1 MSRCSTVSAAE
12 LGKSSEGDWSMEMR
26 RSLGRAGRSQAGR
39 ARKRALVVATAL
51 ATSVVA
57 LAAAVPALATN
68 AFREEF
74 APFANCPVETAQ
86 WCMVATTLSGEFK
99 LDLKTTTIVNP
110 VVLQGGLATDAFA
123 DQPLLGPTSGEAVS
137 KTAQPVPGGLT
148 GVSESIGGPVTATAE
163 LVGPPSSVIV
173 NKGNL
178 LGQTGTAVTLP
189 IRVKL
194 DNENLGEE
202 CFIGTAAEPIVLHL
216 TTGTTAPPFPGQ
228 PITGSRGTL
237 EGAGK
242 GKIVKVKGNSLVD
255 NDFAVPGASG
265 CGGSL
270 SPLLDAV
277 VDAGIGIP
285 SPAGTNAAVM
295 TGELEETASVW
306 AAKYKPK
313 VKKPK
318 KEKKPKA

>member
-1 MSRCSTVSAAE
+1 
-12 LGKSSEGDWSMEMR
+12 MEIR
-26 RSLGRAGRSQAGR
+26 RSLGRARRVQTGRGR
-39 ARKRALVVATAL
+39 ARMRALVITTTL
-51 ATSVVA
+51 AMSVGA
-57 LAAAVPALATN
+57 LAAATPAVATN
-68 AFREEF
+68 AFKEEF

-86 WCMVATTLSGEFK
+86 WCMVATTTSGEFK
-99 LDLKTTTIVNP
+99 LDLKTTQIVNP
-110 VVLQGGLATDAFA
+110 VILQGGLATDAFG
-123 DQPLLGPTSGEAVS
+123 DQPLIGPTSGEAVS

-148 GVSESIGGPVTATAE
+148 GISESIGGPVTATAE

-173 NKGNL
+173 DKGNL
-178 LGQTGTAVTLP
+178 LAQSGTAVTLP

-202 CFIGTAAEPIVLHL
+202 CFIGTEAEPIVLHL
-216 TTGTTAPPFPGQ
+216 TTGTTAPPFPGE

-237 EGAGK
+237 ESAGRS
-242 GKIVKVKGNSLVD
+242 KIVKVKGNSLVD
-255 NDFAVPGASG
+255 NDFAVPGATG

-285 SPAGTNAAVM
+285 SPAGTNTAVM
-295 TGELEETASVW
+295 SGELEETASVW

-313 VKKPK
+313 IKKPK

>member
-1 MSRCSTVSAAE
+1 
-12 LGKSSEGDWSMEMR
+12 MEIR
-26 RSLGRAGRSQAGR
+26 RLLGRARRSQARR
-39 ARKRALVVATAL
+39 ARMCALVITTTL
-51 ATSVVA
+51 ATSIGA
-57 LAAAVPALATN
+57 LAAVTPAMATN
-68 AFREEF
+68 AFKEEF

-86 WCMVATTLSGEFK
+86 WCMVATTTSGEFK
-99 LDLKTTTIVNP
+99 LDLKTTQIVNP
-110 VVLQGGLATDAFA
+110 VILQGGLATDAFG
-123 DQPLLGPTSGEAVS
+123 DRPLIGPTSGEAVS

-148 GVSESIGGPVTATAE
+148 GISESIGGPVTATAE

-173 NKGNL
+173 DKGNL
-178 LGQTGTAVTLP
+178 LAQSGTAVTLP

-202 CFIGTAAEPIVLHL
+202 CFIGTEAEPIVLHL

-237 EGAGK
+237 ESAGRS
-242 GKIVKVKGNSLVD
+242 KIVKVKGNSLVD
-255 NDFAVPGASG
+255 NDFAVPGATG
-265 CGGSL
+265 CGGTL

-295 TGELEETASVW
+295 SGELEETASVW

>member
-1 MSRCSTVSAAE
+1 
-12 LGKSSEGDWSMEMR
+12 MEIR
-26 RSLGRAGRSQAGR
+26 RSLGRARRGQTG
-39 ARKRALVVATAL
+39 RKRARMRALVITTTL
-51 ATSVVA
+51 ATSVGA
-57 LAAAVPALATN
+57 LAAATPAVATN
-68 AFREEF
+68 AFKEEF

-86 WCMVATTLSGEFK
+86 WCMVATTTSGEFK
-99 LDLKTTTIVNP
+99 LDLKTTQIVNP
-110 VVLQGGLATDAFA
+110 VILQGGLATDAFG
-123 DQPLLGPTSGEAVS
+123 DQPLIGPTSGEAVS

-148 GVSESIGGPVTATAE
+148 GISESIGGPVTATAE

-173 NKGNL
+173 DKGNL
-178 LGQTGTAVTLP
+178 LAQSGTAVTLP

-202 CFIGTAAEPIVLHL
+202 CFIGTEAEPIVLHL

-237 EGAGK
+237 ESAGRS
-242 GKIVKVKGNSLVD
+242 KIVKVKGNSLVD
-255 NDFAVPGASG
+255 NDFAVPGATG
-265 CGGSL
+265 CGGTL

-295 TGELEETASVW
+295 SGELEETASVW

>member
-1 MSRCSTVSAAE
+1 MQI
-12 LGKSSEGDWSMEMR
+12 R
-26 RSLGRAGRSQAGR
+26 RSLGCVGRNRTRS
-39 ARKRALVVATAL
+39 ARRRTLALTAAA
-51 ATSVVA
+51 ATSIA
-57 LAAAVPALATN
+57 TLAAAAPALATN

-86 WCMVATTLSGEFK
+86 WCMVATTTSGEFK
-99 LDLKTTTIVNP
+99 LDLKTTQIVNP
-110 VVLQGGLATDAFA
+110 VVLQGGLATDAFG
-123 DQPLLGPTSGEAVS
+123 DQPLIGPTSGEAVS

-148 GVSESIGGPVTATAE
+148 GISESIGGPVTATAE
-163 LVGPPSSVIV
+163 LVGAPSSVII

-242 GKIVKVKGNSLVD
+242 GKIVKIKGNSLVD
-255 NDFAVPGASG
+255 NDFAVPGATG
-265 CGGSL
+265 CGGTL

-277 VDAGIGIP
+277 VDAGIGLP
-285 SPAGTNAAVM
+285 APAGTNAAVM
-295 TGELEETASVW
+295 TGELEETAAVW

>member
-1 MSRCSTVSAAE
+1 
-12 LGKSSEGDWSMEMR
+12 METR
-26 RSLGRAGRSQAGR
+26 RLLGRAKRSQARR
-39 ARKRALVVATAL
+39 ARICALVITTTL
-51 ATSVVA
+51 AASVGA
-57 LAAAVPALATN
+57 LAAATPAGATN
-68 AFREEF
+68 AFKEEF

-86 WCMVATTLSGEFK
+86 WCMVATTTSGEFK
-99 LDLKTTTIVNP
+99 LDLKTTQIVNP
-110 VVLQGGLATDAFA
+110 VILQGGLATEAFG
-123 DQPLLGPTSGEAVS
+123 DQPLIGPTSGEAVS

-148 GVSESIGGPVTATAE
+148 GISESIGGTVTATAE
-163 LVGPPSSVIV
+163 LVGPPSAVIID
-173 NKGNL
+173 KGNL
-178 LGQTGTAVTLP
+178 LAQSGTAVTLP

-194 DNENLGEE
+194 DNENVGEE
-202 CFIGTAAEPIVLHL
+202 CFIGTEAEPIVLHL

-237 EGAGK
+237 ESAGRS
-242 GKIVKVKGNSLVD
+242 KIVKVKGNSLVD
-255 NDFAVPGASG
+255 NDFAVPGATG
-265 CGGSL
+265 CGGAL

-285 SPAGTNAAVM
+285 SPAGTNTAVM
-295 TGELEETASVW
+295 SGELEETASVW

>member
-1 MSRCSTVSAAE
+1 
-12 LGKSSEGDWSMEMR
+12 MEMR
-26 RSLGRAGRSQAGR
+26 RSPGR
-39 ARKRALVVATAL
+39 ARRIQGGRAHKRAFAVAAVM
-51 ATSVVA
+51 ATSVAA
-57 LAAAVPALATN
+57 LASAAPALAN
-68 AFREEF
+68 KAFREEF
-74 APFANCPVETAQ
+74 APFANCPIETAQ
-86 WCMVATTLSGEFK
+86 WCMSATTLSGEFK
-99 LDLKTTTIVNP
+99 LDLKTTKIVNP

-123 DQPLLGPTSGEAVS
+123 DQSLLGPTSGDAVS

-148 GVSESIGGPVTATAE
+148 GISESIGGAVTATAE
-163 LVGPPSSVIV
+163 LVGPPSSVIID
-173 NKGNL
+173 KGNL

-202 CFIGTAAEPIVLHL
+202 CFIGTEAEPIVLHL
-216 TTGTTAPPFPGQ
+216 TTGTTSPPFPGQ
-228 PITGSRGTL
+228 PITGARGTI

-242 GKIVKVKGNSLVD
+242 SKIIRLKGNSLVD
-255 NDFAVPGASG
+255 NDFAVPGATG

-295 TGELEETASVW
+295 SGELEETAAVW
-306 AAKYKPK
+306 AEKYKPK

-318 KEKKPKA
+318 KEKKPKS